1 MRPGKQVKSK
11 QNSVSNW
18 NAILEEGGFGKNI
31 RLELITRNSTSI
43 FTMVNFYQLY
53 NAN

>member
-18 NAILEEGGFGKNI
+18 NAILEEAGICGLGKNI
-31 RLELITRNSTSI
+31 
-43 FTMVNFYQLY
+43 
-53 NAN
+53 